1 MEYVQTVLVRIAA
14 EKLGDATAS
23 QGVIAE
29 LEAHRAEARRR
40 PGFLRMTITRSAE
53 EGGDSLLSVETRWRN
68 ERAVSD
74 YTAAE
79 PNVVSIVRKHRDET
93 VPDSMQVR
101 RMEALESEHEESK
114 RGVVYERFA
123 LALLVPVGIVA
134 FGLAIIYALSRVY
147 LEIGNK
153 PSTGLAAV
161 IALLILL
168 IAWYFASNPGAVK
181 VQAPALALAVAAL
194 LIGGTVYAQV
204 HEGPH
209 FEKHD
214 ENGGGEPTPAPGGG
228 DFVLSMHDNFFEFNG
243 EQHPTIQVGA
253 NADVTIPLQ
262 NQGSALHNV
271 HVAASGSFDAA
282 FCTTGGPAP
291 CSDPAR
297 ISGGADGTLTFNL
310 APGTYDFRCDFHP
323 AEMTGTFEVV
333 EGGPTGPAETPP
345 GGAPGGEATPPAEGE
360 GGAQTIE
367 LQDNVFVV
375 DGKENPTITVA
386 ANTDATFTLDNT
398 GSALHN
404 MHVAAGGEFADQFC
418 SATSEAPCSDPPRI
432 TGGSTGT
439 ITINLPPGTYD
450 YRCDF
455 HAADMH
461 GTIEV
466 Q

>member
-14 EKLGDATAS
+14 DKLGDATGA
-23 QGVIAE
+23 QGIIAE

-40 PGFLRMTITRSAE
+40 PGFLRMTVTRSAE

-68 ERAVSD
+68 ERALSD

-79 PNVVSIVRKHRDET
+79 PNAVSIVRKHRDET

-123 LALLVPVGIVA
+123 FALLVPVGIVA

-168 IAWYFASNPGAVK
+168 IAWYFASNPSAIK

-209 FEKHD
+209 FEEHV
-214 ENGGGEPTPAPGGG
+214 ENGGGEATPPAGGG
-228 DFVLSMHDNFFEFNG
+228 DFVLSLHDNFFEFNG
-243 EQHPTIQVGA
+243 QQAPTIQVGA
-253 NADVTIPLQ
+253 NVDVTIPLQ

-271 HVAASGSFDAA
+271 HVASSGAFDAA

-297 ISGGADGTLTFNL
+297 IPGGAEGTLTFNL
-310 APGTYDFRCDFHP
+310 PPGTYDFRCDFH
-323 AEMTGTFEVV
+323 AQEMTGTLEVV
-333 EGGPTGPAETPP
+333 EGGPTGPAEQPP
-345 GGAPGGEATPPAEGE
+345 AGAPGGEETPAAGE
-360 GGAQTIE
+360 GGAQTVE

-375 DGKENPTITVA
+375 NGEDDPTITIA
-386 ANTDATFTLDNT
+386 ANTDVTLNLDNT

-404 MHVAAGGEFADQFC
+404 MHVASSGSFDEQFC
-418 SATSEAPCSDPPRI
+418 SATSEAPCSDPARI
-432 TGGSTGT
+432 PGGTTGT
-439 ITINLPPGTYD
+439 ITMNLPPGTYD